1 MQGTNH
7 CLWLVVQ
14 NISYETEAEQS
25 HLPQSALFP
34 APLSDFSEFINHKFR
49 EGLKKKA
56 GAELC
61 QAQVKLEVKV

>member
-34 APLSDFSEFINHKFR
+34 APLSDFSEFLNHKFR
-49 EGLKKKA
+49 EGFRKKRKIKFC
-56 GAELC
+56 L
-61 QAQVKLEVKV
+61 VRVVDEV